1 MVAIISDLKI
11 QIIIHKFVPINFLD
25 AKNGS
30 QSNKNRFFY
39 VFFFFLKVV
48 HPWTFILWMNRN

>member
-1 MVAIISDLKI
+1 MGAIISDLKI

-39 VFFFFLKVV
+39 VFFLLLKGG
-48 HPWTFILWMNRN
+48 PPTFILWMNRN